1 MGARLPACLVQQKTC
16 RGVILEMYLPLLSG
30 ITRLFSGPDVAVD
43 LGTANTRL
51 FCASAGLVAD
61 VPTKVRIPRR
71 KKLSDSDAS
80 HSNKTG
86 RRLEFVAPV
95 SGGAIQNVPAATFL
109 LKKLLKRTR
118 RFGFSRP
125 RIIVCAPGDASRSER
140 AALAES
146 VLRSGAS
153 AAAVVPAPLAAA
165 IGAGLDASSPYAQM
179 IVDLG
184 DGVTDIAV
192 IRDGN
197 LIQTAAIRSA
207 AGMHLRRA
215 VQKMTVKRYGIEL
228 SRNEAEILTRKLASV
243 YRNPLPDS
251 LKTYGVDDK
260 GLEKCITVESLDVC
274 EAIRPIVGVIV
285 EAIRRTVREM
295 SPEACAEVIETGVC
309 LTGGVAELPG
319 LVKLIAE
326 RTNLP
331 VQLAPAPMYSVI
343 DGASRML
350 ETSAITRFW
359 RN

>member
-1 MGARLPACLVQQKTC
+1 
-16 RGVILEMYLPLLSG
+16 
-30 ITRLFSGPDVAVD
+30 
-43 LGTANTRL
+43 
-51 FCASAGLVAD
+51 
-61 VPTKVRIPRR
+61 
-71 KKLSDSDAS
+71 
-80 HSNKTG
+80 
-86 RRLEFVAPV
+86 VAPIR
-95 SGGAIQNVPAATFL
+95 GGFINNAPAATFL

-125 RIIVCAPGDASRSER
+125 RVIVCAPSDVSER
-140 AALAES
+140 QSAALVES
-146 VLRSGAS
+146 VRQSGAS
-153 AAAVVPAPLAAA
+153 AVAVVPGPLAAA
-165 IGAGLDASSPYAQM
+165 IGAGLDVSSRYAQL
-179 IVDLG
+179 IVDIG
-184 DGVTDIAV
+184 AGVTDIAV

-207 AGMHLRRA
+207 AGTHLHRA
-215 VQKMTVKRYGIEL
+215 VQKMTAKRYGIEL

-243 YRNPLPDS
+243 YRNPLPDF
-251 LKTYGVDDK
+251 LKIF
-260 GLEKCITVESLDVC
+260 GLGDNGREKCFIVESLDVC

-285 EAIRRTVREM
+285 EAIRRAVREM
-295 SPEACAEVIETGVC
+295 PPDACAEVIETGIC

-350 ETSAITRFW
+350 ETSTKTSFW